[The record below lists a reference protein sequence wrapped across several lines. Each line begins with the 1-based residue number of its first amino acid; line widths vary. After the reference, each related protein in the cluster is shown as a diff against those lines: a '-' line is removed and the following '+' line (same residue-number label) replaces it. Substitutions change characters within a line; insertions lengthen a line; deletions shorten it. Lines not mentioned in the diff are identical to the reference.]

1 MTSPTSIEAAA
12 AQAKIANLEIAL
24 QSSRVIGMAV
34 GIVME
39 RCKLTPD
46 EAFDL
51 LVSVSQHEHRK
62 LREIADDLVLT
73 GAIPRV
79 AA

>member
-1 MTSPTSIEAAA
+1 MTSPTSIEAAS

>member
-1 MTSPTSIEAAA
+1 MTSPTSIEAAS

-39 RCKLTPD
+39 CCKLTPD